1 MEEGRKEKI
10 KRAGNEKKEVVTLT
24 SQLTNRT
31 MTDAGDRNNGLS
43 LTGSHHAGQDITE
56 PNMAGRLILNCPR
69 ATHIVIHHVCLQQ
82 TNPIFHSSL
91 VPYKHP
97 VAN

>member
-10 KRAGNEKKEVVTLT
+10 KRTGNEKKEVVTLT

-31 MTDAGDRNNGLS
+31 MTDAGDRNVGLS
-43 LTGSHHAGQDITE
+43 LTESHHAGQEITE
-56 PNMAGRLILNCPR
+56 PNMAERLILNCPR
-69 ATHIVIHHVCLQQ
+69 AIHKVILHVCLQQ

-91 VPYKHP
+91 VLYKRP
-97 VAN
+97 ASN